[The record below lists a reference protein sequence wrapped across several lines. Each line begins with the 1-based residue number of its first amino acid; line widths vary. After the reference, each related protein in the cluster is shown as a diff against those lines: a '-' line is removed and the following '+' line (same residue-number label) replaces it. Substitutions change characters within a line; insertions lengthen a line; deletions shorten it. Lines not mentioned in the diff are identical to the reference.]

1 MSYARLS
8 QHFRDTGNTWQTA
21 TEVASAL
28 DMKPGTVAS
37 VLTVMSKP
45 GCKRV
50 QKERRQDAI
59 VYRIR
64 PARLHDAPPR
74 TGEKAGARLEQIAA
88 DFCRKHE
95 VKIPYQA
102 TSKSEAAMREWSAL
116 TEAR

>member
-8 QHFRDTGNTWQTA
+8 QHFRDTGNVWQTA

-50 QKERRQDAI
+50 QKERRRDAI

-74 TGEKAGARLEQIAA
+74 TGEKAGARLERLAA
-88 DFCRKHE
+88 DFCAKWD
-95 VKIPYQA
+95 VSVPSQA
-102 TSKSEAAMREWSAL
+102 TMKSEEAMLEWSRV
-116 TEAR
+116 TG

>member
-21 TEVASAL
+21 TEVAAAL

-50 QKERRQDAI
+50 EKERRRDAI

-74 TGEKAGARLEQIAA
+74 TGEKAGARLERLAA
-88 DFCRKHE
+88 DFCRKHA
-95 VKIPYQA
+95 VSYPYQA
-102 TSKSEAAMREWSAL
+102 TSKNPDAMREWSAL
-116 TEAR
+116 MEAK